1 MLKPIALSAACLAGL
16 AIMPGDDIE
25 LAQDT
30 PPIPVTVYQHPD
42 LDTTTSSTIP
52 EPVRSVEITA
62 EVVWADEQR
71 QPTTTVVTTIPP
83 MMDRCPEWQ
92 TVALEQGWPADEQ
105 LLNTLDR
112 VIYRESRC
120 DPTQHN
126 PEDPMGGSHGLTQ
139 LNGFWCRPTQYWPDG
154 WLQTHDELATCD
166 DLYDPATNL
175 RAALL
180 IWHNS
185 GWAPWGI

>member
-1 MLKPIALSAACLAGL
+1 MKAFALFVTLLGAL

-25 LAQDT
+25 FARDT

-42 LDTTTSSTIP
+42 LDPTTTTEPEVP

-62 EVVWADEQR
+62 QVVWADDRRE
-71 QPTTTVVTTIPP
+71 PTPP
-83 MMDRCPEWQ
+83 PAPVPQMMERCPEWQ
-92 TVALEQGWPADEQ
+92 AEALAQGWPSDPK
-105 LLNTLDR
+105 LLAKLDR

-126 PEDPMGGSHGLTQ
+126 PDDPMGGSHGLMQ
-139 LNGFWCRPTQYWPDG
+139 INGFWCRPTQYWADG
-154 WLQTHDELATCD
+154 WLQAQDAVLDCP
-166 DLYDPATNL
+166 DLYDPAINL
-175 RAALL
+175 RAGLL

-185 GWAPWGI
+185 GWGPWGL

>member
-1 MLKPIALSAACLAGL
+1 MLKHTLILIALLGGL

-42 LDTTTSSTIP
+42 LDPTTTTTVVP
-52 EPVRSVEITA
+52 EPVRSVKITA
-62 EVVWADEQR
+62 QVVWADDRRE
-71 QPTTTVVTTIPP
+71 PTPPAPDIPP
-83 MMDRCPEWQ
+83 MMDRCPQWQ
-92 TVALEQGWPADEQ
+92 TIALEQGWPADEQ

-126 PEDPMGGSHGLTQ
+126 PDDPMGGSHGLTQ

-185 GWAPWGI
+185 GWGPWGI